1 MRSNTSNFSTRWIP
15 RMMPLTLL
23 WDIRQAMPIWVWL
36 APVYCCTKAKNRP
49 MSRLRRAVMTSGRS
63 QNEAGIRI
71 RSSARPVRPWIQTT
85 SRTPLPGSASGR
97 ALGTGT
103 RTNCVTRG
111 PR

>member
-1 MRSNTSNFSTRWIP
+1 
-15 RMMPLTLL
+15 MMPLTLP

-71 RSSARPVRPWIQTT
+71 RSSARPGMPLLVPPSAVPVR
-85 SRTPLPGSASGR
+85 G
-97 ALGTGT
+97 
-103 RTNCVTRG
+103 
-111 PR
+111 